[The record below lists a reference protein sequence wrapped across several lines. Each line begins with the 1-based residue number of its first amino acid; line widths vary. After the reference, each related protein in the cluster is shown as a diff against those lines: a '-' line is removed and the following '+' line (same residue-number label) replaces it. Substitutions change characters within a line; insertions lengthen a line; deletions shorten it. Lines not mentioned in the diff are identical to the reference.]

1 MISNQNGLSARLKI
15 ALNQLDVLRGE
26 IQAITQDA
34 EQQSDLRSE
43 LGRLAVQYGVME
55 VPVSGSTAPKAV
67 SKAAKYLEAVTTP
80 DLLEPGM
87 GETLPQF
94 IGRVMKSHGHASS
107 ADIENYTDG
116 KIESRLAKG
125 ALTGVVPNKRTH
137 ESWSLYLGISRNVL
151 DALISTTKAQH
162 GN

>member
-1 MISNQNGLSARLKI
+1 MISNQNGLCARLKI
-15 ALNQLDVLRGE
+15 ALNQLDLLRGE

-43 LGRLAVQYGVME
+43 LGRLAAQYGVME

-87 GETLPQF
+87 GETLHQF
-94 IGRVMKSHGHASS
+94 IGRVMKSHNHTSS
-107 ADIENYTDG
+107 LDV
-116 KIESRLAKG
+116 SRYMKG
-125 ALTGVVPNKRTH
+125 ELQPRTVRDTLVGGIPNKSTR
-137 ESWSLYLGISRNVL
+137 EVWSRYLGLSENAL
-151 DALISTTKAQH
+151 FDLISTTKAHH